1 MPQKLSNN
9 LKLLY
14 NLKKKGVINFENKL
28 GMLTFTTD
36 IYIAEIK

>member
-1 MPQKLSNN
+1 MPHKLSSN

-28 GMLTFTTD
+28 GMLTFKTN
-36 IYIAEIK
+36 IYIAKNK